1 MCVCVCDFGS
11 RCRDSI
17 KGISLVGRTCNLY
30 SGRPDAHFSLS
41 CQSVCN
47 PAFVS
52 REAVRLSNI
61 QHHQFTARQHL
72 KLPIWNKVVI
82 TQLDFKTSK
91 ENYLTV
97 A

>member
-1 MCVCVCDFGS
+1 MCVT
-11 RCRDSI
+11 
-17 KGISLVGRTCNLY
+17 LVLDVETALRAFLLVERTCNLY
-30 SGRPDAHFSLS
+30 SGRPDAHFGLS

-47 PAFVS
+47 PALVT

-72 KLPIWNKVVI
+72 KLPIWNKAVI
-82 TQLDFKTSK
+82 IQLDFKTSK

-97 A
+97 D